1 MLFNFFKNKKTTTE
15 KIANYGANEMLYKL
29 VVRDL
34 EDSKYGGVT
43 TDEEEFIVMLMQ
55 KLEQNKERKP
65 LKLHRLSD
73 KTINVSYDSY
83 PIGKIR
89 LQGRNT
95 SMQILLNLYDFK
107 VIRDCTNQEYI
118 EGIDLWIK
126 YIKKLKRI

>member
-1 MLFNFFKNKKTTTE
+1 MLFNLFKKKKTATKNITHD
-15 KIANYGANEMLYKL
+15 KTNEFLYKR
-29 VVRDL
+29 VIRDL
-34 EDSKYGGVT
+34 EDSKYGGIT
-43 TDEEEFIVMLMQ
+43 IEEEEFIAVLMQ
-55 KLEQNKERKP
+55 KLELSKERKL

-95 SMQILLNLYDFK
+95 SMQILLDLYDFK
-107 VIRDCTNQEYI
+107 VIKDCTNEEYI
-118 EGIDLWIK
+118 ESIDSWIK